1 MGGLSI
7 LIVGVVLSLLLQSLL
22 FPFAP
27 GPSLLGWVGL
37 VVRDTA
43 HNFRPFPWLLPDVV
57 EPMGA
62 GLSSGPSWYPDPP
75 PLMISHL
82 EHLPSKR
89 SRLLNSLLLI
99 SFPPLPSSPF
109 LVHPALLFDFLFFHE
124 LHN

>member
-62 GLSSGPSWYPDPP
+62 VTLLWPFLVSGPSAADDF
-75 PLMISHL
+75 HL
-82 EHLPSKR
+82 EHLPS
-89 SRLLNSLLLI
+89 SRG
-99 SFPPLPSSPF
+99 PGC
-109 LVHPALLFDFLFFHE
+109 
-124 LHN
+124 